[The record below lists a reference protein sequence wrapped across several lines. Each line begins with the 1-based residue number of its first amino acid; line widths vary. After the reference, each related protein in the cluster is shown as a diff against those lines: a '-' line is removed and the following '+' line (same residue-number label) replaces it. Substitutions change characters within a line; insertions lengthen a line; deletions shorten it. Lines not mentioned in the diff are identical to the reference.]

1 MYPMHPGNEADCLQV
16 AVDLLKRSDAYTATD
31 PRLARQYARQAY
43 ALGQRSRWLRHSI
56 ARERIRMIVQDSNQR
71 RMKKILGAVPLS
83 QSVQLRHGKSVA
95 FIILLLLAGSLLTAT
110 PVGELSDQRVTLAAR
125 TINAPLYLAHRLGNS

>member
-1 MYPMHPGNEADCLQV
+1 MKNSLGSNDDAACLQL
-16 AVDLLKRSDAYTATD
+16 AIDLLERSDAYVVTE

-43 ALGQRSRWLRHSI
+43 GLGQRSQRLRHSI

-71 RMKKILGAVPLS
+71 RMEKLLAAVSLS

-95 FIILLLLAGSLLTAT
+95 LIVLLLLAGSLLTAT

-125 TINAPLYLAHRLGNS
+125 IINAPL

>member
-1 MYPMHPGNEADCLQV
+1 MYPMRPDTEADRLQA
-16 AVDLLKRSDAYTATD
+16 AVDLLERSDAYAVTE

-56 ARERIRMIVQDSNQR
+56 ARERIRMIVRDSNQR
-71 RMKKILGAVPLS
+71 RMDKILDAVPLS
-83 QSVQLRHGKSVA
+83 QSVQRRHGKSVA
-95 FIILLLLAGSLLTAT
+95 LIVLLLLAGSLLTAT

-125 TINAPLYLAHRLGNS
+125 IINAPL